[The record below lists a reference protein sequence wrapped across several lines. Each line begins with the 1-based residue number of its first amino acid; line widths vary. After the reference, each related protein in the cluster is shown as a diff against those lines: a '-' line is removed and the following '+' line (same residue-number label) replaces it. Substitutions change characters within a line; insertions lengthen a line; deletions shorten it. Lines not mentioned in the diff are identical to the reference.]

1 MGNKFTKQLFLLCV
15 LAFSLIILS
24 AFVSA
29 MHDTMDLNKLQPYPH
44 CWEEDNDQTG
54 CEANAS
60 KGCFWFPKNSTAG
73 ANNTWCANQTGCC
86 RVVGCEGNR
95 SNTWTDIDWK
105 NETRCRSLLNDT
117 GLACQWISPQTQSF
131 GSPGTCMSQ
140 TSCFLKTGTSQNACE
155 NSSFFGGKC
164 KWNTTGTYCYNS
176 TGCCE
181 DQWCESN
188 WMQNLTK
195 CMAASNLGQYCSW
208 NGTNCTHGW
217 SVSWGGDAGNGTTVN
232 SSISNACG
240 ANNNN
245 SAGCK
250 GTNWCTYDNTTGGCL
265 DPYVMGTVNSSTWG
279 VHCWFADNN
288 PGTCRNI
295 SGCIYCA
302 NGTNSS
308 NADSSNASVSN
319 QKSFC
324 YNKSIGWCEGHQE
337 DADTNYFRV
346 QPAEFN
352 KSLEDPKADG
362 WLSNS
367 SLNCSDFNASV
378 SKACDCG
385 PLPGCTWNGNECRPG
400 PSKCD
405 LPDAPV
411 TFCDGVMSDGSK
423 VNETTC
429 IDLKT
434 KWFMNCAWSNATG
447 KCSFDWGDIGDTK
460 NDSTDTN
467 YAKITNEN
475 DCLAAKGEWIK
486 EAYCD
491 AVGNTNYETWCEMG
505 SGTGYDNCDDICG
518 ACDWFFPN
526 GSIVA
531 SIVQA
536 STACNKSALGYCSFV
551 QDSKADNAFG
561 RCEQPLV
568 IDFGSSGDC
577 NAHCKDCELLTSNVS
592 ARCNASFA
600 GCKLDVPTGACINNN
615 TLGCDSS
622 CGACYSE
629 PTCASSKSNC
639 TWDTNSFLCKSPFA
653 TEICFD
659 GIDND
664 NDFQID
670 CSDSS
675 CSFDSFCSGSGG
687 GDTCTQHTTQN
698 ACQTTAAGQ
707 TGLNCTWVVPP
718 QGTAYCGMPG
728 TNCWLYASNRTGCNA
743 TLGCNWS
750 TQVSY
755 GTTVDYCSS
764 NYTMQDICNKQTTAS
779 CADFSFCQNY
789 TSSWSG
795 GSYTYCDFGPRV
807 DCGNLTN
814 VTGCMANTNCTWT
827 GTSDYSNHAIS
838 INQTAG
844 PYCYLLYNNHS
855 LTEARCNQQRPYFEW
870 KASGGGGGNGTCMG
884 TMFAVHGMTA
894 SGCFTWNGNQSGCIS
909 NNATCT
915 WRPDGNA
922 PGDAAAGAR
931 GWCES
936 TGMFSMFQGITN
948 FVPDH
953 IMGTSGANTT
963 LGGEIDIRFATVK
976 ETPTAYLFEVGVTST
991 NNSGYCNGFPLA
1003 GVSKNATGAGT
1014 NTTKFFYYLD
1024 TDGMKTNGCN
1034 IVMPKGVNLTTKFD
1048 FLIKHT
1054 TTRTGTETTDSR
1066 SLQRCI
1072 NGDWS
1077 PTNTVVTSNP
1087 SVLCGMQ
1094 HSATGSNGA
1103 MGVMIEKE
1111 SFEKFIEF
1119 NKTTPM
1125 RLIVTSADSNGSISA
1140 PNDSTSEAGTYS
1152 IGSIGFDMVDC
1163 GAPGSSQTNPKC
1175 SKLKMFGFIQKENCY
1190 SSADDDN
1197 DGLVN
1202 CNDIDCKNEP
1212 NCKDSGVNSVVSSV
1226 YWGNDKVSPQL
1237 LFSTVDAYPDA
1248 ASIKYTSNEPAN
1260 GTIEFFDTDN
1270 NCTTLNKSIRDVG
1283 LLDPNMADFKD
1294 WHDGSVD
1301 AFSFNAENI
1310 GAKLLNGTTYY
1321 YKIKLCD
1328 EAGNCGISKCS
1339 NFTTA
1344 KSTLKK
1350 DCPSCNIVLKL
1361 TPPTGMNIQYD
1372 FGDGVYAQQVGTEC
1386 GKKIN
1391 YTQSKKAK
1399 IKIVTGNL
1407 SIELINV
1414 SLGAQLTDSAKS
1426 FNSTEMPN
1434 NAALSVGGETT
1445 GCLGFTQDKFDA
1457 MKSAGMIPEKLKIV
1471 IPKGTTTCKTLMQ
1484 CNDCTAAATCKD
1496 ISNDTGVAMINDTGS
1511 SCEWMIPGSFNTV

>member
-1 MGNKFTKQLFLLCV
+1 MGKAFTRRLFLVCV
-15 LAFSLIILS
+15 LASVLVLILPSVI
-24 AFVSA
+24 AP
-29 MHDTMDLNKLQPYPH
+29 HDTMDLNKLKPYPH
-44 CWEEDNDQTG
+44 CWTEDNDQTG

-60 KGCFWFPKNSTAG
+60 RGCFWHPKNSTAS
-73 ANNTWCANQTGCC
+73 ANNTWCPNQTGCC
-86 RVVGCEGNR
+86 TVITCYGNR
-95 SNTWTDIDWK
+95 TGAYDSGFSQGTAGGIGEF
-105 NETRCRSLLNDT
+105 NETRCKSLLNDT
-117 GLACQWISPQTQSF
+117 GLACNWNPGW
-131 GSPGTCMSQ
+131 GSCMNQ
-140 TSCFLKTGTSQNACE
+140 MGCWLKTGSSQAACE
-155 NSSFFGGKC
+155 NNSYYAGAC
-164 KWNTTGTYCYNS
+164 QWNTACSYNS

-181 DQWCESN
+181 DKWCTSN
-188 WMQNLTK
+188 FMQNLSK
-195 CMAASNLGQYCSW
+195 CMAKKNSGYSCSW
-208 NGTNCTHGW
+208 NGTNCTDGW
-217 SVSWGGDAGNGTTVN
+217 SVPWGGDGGNGTAVN
-232 SSISNACG
+232 TSITNACG
-240 ANNNN
+240 AYNNN

-250 GTNWCTYDNTTGGCL
+250 GSGWCTYDNVTGGCL
-265 DPYVMGTVNSSTWG
+265 DPYVTGAVNFSTFG
-279 VHCWFADNN
+279 AHCWFADNN
-288 PGTCRNI
+288 PSTCRNI
-295 SGCIYCA
+295 SGCIYCV
-302 NGTNSS
+302 NGNGSDNSS
-308 NADSSNASVSN
+308 VNN

-324 YNKSIGWCEGHQE
+324 YNKSVGWCEGHQE
-337 DADTNYFRV
+337 DADTNKFGVR
-346 QPAEFN
+346 PAEYN

-362 WLSNS
+362 WLSNR
-367 SLNCSDFNASV
+367 SLNCSDFNSTLSNGSV
-378 SKACDCG
+378 TSLCDCG
-385 PLPGCTWNGNECRPG
+385 PLPGCTWSGTECRPG
-400 PSKCD
+400 PSKCN
-405 LPDAPV
+405 LPDPPV
-411 TFCDGVMSDGSK
+411 FFCDGVMTDGVK
-423 VNETTC
+423 VNETVC
-429 IDLKT
+429 NDLKS
-434 KWFMNCAWSNATG
+434 KWFMNCLWDNTSK
-447 KCSFDWGDIGDTK
+447 KCTFDWGDVGDSK
-460 NDSTDTN
+460 NDTSD
-467 YAKITNEN
+467 ADFSKITNEN
-475 DCLAAKGEWIK
+475 DCIAAKGEWVK

-491 AVGNTNYETWCEMG
+491 STGSTQYETWCQA
-505 SGTGYDNCDDICG
+505 GTGTTFDNCDDLCG
-518 ACDWFFPN
+518 ACEWYFPN
-526 GSIVA
+526 GSIVD
-531 SIVQA
+531 SVVQA
-536 STACNKSALGYCSFV
+536 SKACNQSALGYCTFK
-551 QDSKADNAFG
+551 QNANAPNNKG
-561 RCEQPLV
+561 YCEAPSEL
-568 IDFGSSGDC
+568 DFGSSGDC
-577 NAHCKDCELLTSNVS
+577 DANCKDCELIKSNTS

-600 GCKLDVPTGACINNN
+600 GCKLDVPTGACLSNN

-622 CGACYSE
+622 CGGCYSE
-629 PTCASSKSNC
+629 TNCALSKQNC
-639 TWDTNSFLCKSPFA
+639 TWDTASFFCKSPFA

-659 GIDND
+659 SIDND

-670 CSDSS
+670 CADSS

-698 ACQTTAAGQ
+698 ACQTTQAGK

-728 TNCWLYASNRTGCNA
+728 TNCWLYTSNKTGCNA

-750 TQVSY
+750 VQNSF
-755 GTTVDYCSS
+755 GATVDYCSS
-764 NYTMQDICNKQTTAS
+764 NHTMWDICSKQTPAS

-789 TSSWSG
+789 SIGSSSQ
-795 GSYTYCDFGPRV
+795 YCSFGPLAECR
-807 DCGNLTN
+807 NITN
-814 VTGCMANTNCTWT
+814 STNCMANTNCSWISATYGHPDLTT
-827 GTSDYSNHAIS
+827 GT
-838 INQTAG
+838 
-844 PYCYLLYNNHS
+844 YCMSLVDNHS
-855 LTEARCNQQRPYFEW
+855 LTEARCNQQRPHFEW

-884 TMFAVHGMTA
+884 TMFAVHGMTS

-936 TGMFSMFQGITN
+936 TGAFGMFSGITN

-953 IMGTSGANTT
+953 ILGKSGANTT

-1003 GVSKNATGAGT
+1003 GVSKNATGSGT

-1024 TDGMKTNGCN
+1024 TDGVKTNGCN
-1034 IVMPKGVNLTTKFD
+1034 IVMPKGVNSTTKFD

-1054 TTRTGTETTDSR
+1054 TSRTGTETTDAR

-1087 SVLCGMQ
+1087 SVLCNMQ
-1094 HSATGSNGA
+1094 HSDTGSNGA
-1103 MGVMIEKE
+1103 VGVMIEKE
-1111 SFEKFIEF
+1111 SFEKFNEF
-1119 NKTTPM
+1119 NKTKPM
-1125 RLIVTSADSNGSISA
+1125 RLIVTSADSNGSISM
-1140 PNDSTSEAGTYS
+1140 PNDSTSDAGTYS
-1152 IGSIGFDMVDC
+1152 VGAVGFDMVDC

-1175 SKLKMFGFIQKENCY
+1175 SKLKMFGFIGKENCF

-1197 DGLVN
+1197 DGVTN
-1202 CNDIDCKNEP
+1202 CNDADCKNEP
-1212 NCKDSGVNSVVSSV
+1212 KCSGEGINNANSDV
-1226 YWGNDKVSPQL
+1226 YWGKDQASPQL
-1237 LFSTVDAYPDA
+1237 LFSTVDVYPDA

-1260 GTIEFFDTDN
+1260 GTVEFFDTDN
-1270 NCTTLNKSIRDVG
+1270 NCTSLNKSIKDVG
-1283 LLDPNMADFKD
+1283 LLDPNLPDFKD

-1301 AFSFNAENI
+1301 AFSFNAENV
-1310 GAKLLNGTTYY
+1310 GAKLINGTTYY
-1321 YKIKLCD
+1321 YKIKMCD
-1328 EAGNCGISKCS
+1328 EAGNCGVSKCS

-1372 FGDGVYAQQVGTEC
+1372 FGDGVYSQQAGNEC

-1414 SLGAQLTDSAKS
+1414 SLGGQLADSAKS

-1457 MKSAGMIPEKLKIV
+1457 MKAAGMIPEKLKIV

-1484 CNDCTAAATCKD
+1484 CDDCTATSTCKD
-1496 ISNDTGVAMINDTGS
+1496 ISNQTGVAMINDTGS